1 MVALFFAITIIA
13 FLVVDIIYQRV
24 QERKV
29 LAGAPE
35 TQTARPRPML
45 LNDIRLPEG
54 IFFHPGHTWAS
65 ILRTGMMKI
74 GVDDLTQRLIG
85 KIDAIELK
93 NVGTEVKQGEPI
105 IQIRQGNK
113 TVELVAPVDGVVE
126 MVNPAIKQNP
136 MLLKEDPYK
145 AGWIAMVKPNN
156 IKNSIHSLNIAE
168 TAKDWLAQEIELLRD
183 FLSGTRVEDRLVGQ
197 TLQDGGT
204 PVEGVLEYM
213 DDNAWNEFQNKFL
226 KN

>member
-1 MVALFFAITIIA
+1 MVALFFAVTIIT

-24 QERKV
+24 QERKA

-35 TQTARPRPML
+35 AQTVRPRPMS

-54 IFFHPGHTWAS
+54 VFFHPGHTWAS

-85 KIDAIELK
+85 KIDAVELK
-93 NVGTEVKQGEPI
+93 SIGAEVKQGEPI
-105 IQIRQGNK
+105 IQLRQGNK
-113 TVELVAPVDGVVE
+113 TVEFVAPVDGVVE
-126 MVNPAIKQNP
+126 RVNPAIQQNP

-145 AGWIAMVKPNN
+145 AGWIAMVKPKN
-156 IKNSIHSLNIAE
+156 IKNSLQLLNIAE
-168 TAKDWLAQEIELLRD
+168 TANEWLTGEIQLLRD

-213 DDNAWNEFQNKFL
+213 DDTAWTDFQNKIL

>member
-1 MVALFFAITIIA
+1 MVALFFAITIIM

-24 QERKV
+24 QERKA

-35 TQTARPRPML
+35 VQTVRPRPMS

-54 IFFHPGHTWAS
+54 VFFHPGHTWAS

-85 KIDAIELK
+85 KIDAVELK
-93 NVGTEVKQGEPI
+93 NVGTEVRQGEPI
-105 IQIRQGNK
+105 IQLRQGNK
-113 TVELVAPVDGVVE
+113 SVELVAPVDGIVE
-126 MVNPAIKQNP
+126 RINPALKHNP
-136 MLLKEDPYK
+136 ILLKEDPYS
-145 AGWIAMVKPNN
+145 AGWIAMVKPTN

-168 TAKDWLAQEIELLRD
+168 TAKEWLMQEIQSLKD
-183 FLSGTRVEDRLVGQ
+183 FLAGSRVEDRLVGQ

-213 DDNAWNEFQNKFL
+213 DENAWSEFQSKFL

>member
-35 TQTARPRPML
+35 AQTARPRPML

-145 AGWIAMVKPNN
+145 AGWIAMVKPND

>member
-24 QERKV
+24 QERKA

-35 TQTARPRPML
+35 AQTARPRPML